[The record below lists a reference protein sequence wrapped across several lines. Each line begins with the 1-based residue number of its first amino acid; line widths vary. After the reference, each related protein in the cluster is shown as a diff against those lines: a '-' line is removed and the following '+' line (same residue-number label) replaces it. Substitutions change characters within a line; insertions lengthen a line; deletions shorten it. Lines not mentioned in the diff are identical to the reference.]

1 MKVNMVR
8 AAHVDSCVVEWAQAP
23 LDTRVWHDGKMRLI
37 KNMEKITK
45 IDEQIF
51 KNNYETI
58 SEN

>member
-1 MKVNMVR
+1 MVR
-8 AAHVDSCVVEWAQAP
+8 VAHVDSCVVEWAQAP

>member
-1 MKVNMVR
+1 
-8 AAHVDSCVVEWAQAP
+8 
-23 LDTRVWHDGKMRLI
+23 
-37 KNMEKITK
+37 MEKITK